1 MALCLGSLGHCVI
14 IGTYSIVDCRFG
26 PHVTSIDSPIDNLSK
41 GEKTRL
47 NILQAAL
54 RVIAQSGHRGASHR
68 NIAKEAGVSLS
79 LTTYYFKDLQDLLLE
94 AFRLHKA
101 LLHQEFQPVVKWLMT
116 EASEVAECRKAGEHE
131 RLGKLL
137 LSTVDGLC
145 SFIADQ
151 VGNRSQGLMVE
162 TVFFFDMH
170 LPEHFREVAFEL
182 RQRFIDDTAEVC
194 RVMGS
199 KDAESDAELITGTIQ
214 RLQYEALS
222 VPDHTGPE
230 QIRQQLK
237 RLLTALWM

>member
-1 MALCLGSLGHCVI
+1 MALRLGSLGDCVI
-14 IGTYSIVDCRFG
+14 IGRYSALDCRFG
-26 PHVTSIDSPIDNLSK
+26 KPVTSLDPPIDTLSK

-101 LLHQEFQPVVKWLMT
+101 LLHQEFQPLVQWWMS
-116 EASEVAECRKAGEHE
+116 EASQVAECRQQGDQA
-131 RLGKLL
+131 RLRELI
-137 LSTVDGLC
+137 LSAVDGL
-145 SFIADQ
+145 SDFIADQ
-151 VGNRSQGLMVE
+151 VDSRSQGLIVE
-162 TVFFFDMH
+162 TVFFFDLH

-182 RQRFIDDTAEVC
+182 RQRFVDDTAEVC
-194 RVMGS
+194 RMMGS
-199 KDAESDAELITGTIQ
+199 VDANSDAELITGSVQ

-222 VPDHTGPE
+222 VPGHTGAE
-230 QIRQQLK
+230 QIRRQLE
-237 RLLTALWM
+237 RLLTALWL

>member
-1 MALCLGSLGHCVI
+1 
-14 IGTYSIVDCRFG
+14 
-26 PHVTSIDSPIDNLSK
+26 VTSLDSPVENLSK

-54 RVIAQSGHRGASHR
+54 RVIAQSGYRGASHR

-94 AFRLHKA
+94 AFRLHKT
-101 LLHQEFQPVVKWLMT
+101 LLHQEFQPLVQWMMA
-116 EASEVAECRKAGEHE
+116 EASQVAECRQSGVNED
-131 RLGKLL
+131 LGKLIL
-137 LSTVDGLC
+137 MAVDGL
-145 SFIADQ
+145 SDFIAEQ
-151 VGNRSQGLMVE
+151 VGSRSQGLMVE

-182 RQRFIDDTAEVC
+182 RQRFIDDTADVC
-194 RVMGS
+194 RIMGS
-199 KDAESDAELITGTIQ
+199 EDAESDAELITGTIQ

-230 QIRQQLK
+230 QISKQLK
-237 RLLTALWM
+237 RLLTALWL